1 MDAVVDETY
10 RKIYEDE
17 RINELFKG
25 VNMGHLKSMMKSF
38 LRKSTGGEGDGSVG
52 KYDGKNMYEAHK
64 HANKGKFPTE
74 DQFNVIGEIFVG
86 TMVEFNVSQ
95 DVIAEVG
102 GLVASLKPQVL
113 GFENP
118 EKSDS

>member
-1 MDAVVDETY
+1 
-10 RKIYEDE
+10 
-17 RINELFKG
+17 
-25 VNMGHLKSMMKSF
+25 MGHLKSMMKSF
-38 LRKSTGGEGDGSVG
+38 LRKSTGGEDDDSVG
-52 KYDGKNMYEAHK
+52 KYDGRNMYEAHK
-64 HANKGKFPTE
+64 HVNKGKFPTE